1 MNKTDN
7 LNNQQLHSYARL
19 LAAEAAIAA
28 GVPET
33 ALMILAGT
41 VEVHARRSGSW
52 QVSLPGAAPGTAAVV
67 FADMSGKQL
76 QFYMVPAGPL
86 RDGVM
91 SRHAEA
97 YPDGHRVNNDDSPHA
112 AVELEHIEKW
122 GTDWRAYA
130 RTELAEASQ
139 QPVGGP
145 GAITL
150 TE

>member
-33 ALMILAGT
+33 ALMILVGT

-122 GTDWRAYA
+122 APT
-130 RTELAEASQ
+130 
-139 QPVGGP
+139 GGP
-145 GAITL
+145 MPGPSWPRLRSSLSAGRGRSR
-150 TE
+150 

>member
-19 LAAEAAIAA
+19 LAAEAALAA

-33 ALMILAGT
+33 ALMILANT

-67 FADMSGKQL
+67 FADMSGRQP
-76 QFYMVPAGPL
+76 QFYVVPARAL
-86 RDGVM
+86 RAGVM
-91 SRHAEA
+91 RRHAEA
-97 YPDGHRVNNDDSPHA
+97 YPTGHRVRNDDSLHA

-122 GTDWRAYA
+122 GADWRAY
-130 RTELAEASQ
+130 
-139 QPVGGP
+139 VG
-145 GAITL
+145 ADTD
-150 TE
+150 